1 MTSPAPIHTMPA
13 PAPQRLGRNTASPLG
28 RLLRWVILAAV
39 VVGLALLAWWL
50 SSSMGAASTASI
62 PTATVQRGS
71 VMLQVYAE
79 GTLKGGNSE
88 LLVGPSIS
96 NGQLTISYLLDAG
109 TQVQKGDEVVGFD
122 TGTAE
127 YNLTQ
132 AEEALQQA
140 QQQVIQAQSSTAA
153 QTEQDSY
160 DLLQA
165 QYNVQLAK
173 LQVQQNPILA
183 KVDAETNNLNLAAA
197 QARLKQLQADIANRK
212 ASSAATIA
220 VQQAAEKQAQADAES
235 AKLDIAAMTLRAQN
249 SGYVA
254 VDLNQGF
261 ARGFAGQSAQDFQI
275 GDTVRHGQTVAE
287 IPDTSTW
294 AVDLL
299 VNELDAGH
307 LAPGEPAQIRF
318 VALPG
323 RVFQGQV
330 ETLGQAQ
337 GPVWNRQVE
346 CIVKLLNPSPELRP
360 GFTAN
365 AVITTDVLKNVLHA
379 PAQVVFDQGG
389 SVAFRKHNGTF
400 ERIPVTVV
408 QRSESQVVLQGVAA
422 GDVLAL
428 ANPQNRGTAGGG
440 GAGGPGASRGRGA
453 RGGRGNNA
461 PGQAEPGQGGGR
473 RGGRGGGRRGAAPAG
488 PGGGG
493 Q

>member
-13 PAPQRLGRNTASPLG
+13 PAPQRLGRNNSTPLG
-28 RLLRWVILAAV
+28 QLLRWVILAAILVAV
-39 VVGLALLAWWL
+39 VLLGWWL
-50 SSSMGAASTASI
+50 MSGMGSAATSAI

-71 VMLQVYAE
+71 VMLQVYAQ

-88 LLVGPSIS
+88 LLVAPSIAT
-96 NGQLTISYLLDAG
+96 GQLTISYMLDSG
-109 TQVQKGDEVVGFD
+109 TEVHKGDEVVGFD
-122 TGTAE
+122 TGTEE

-153 QTEQDSY
+153 QTELDGY
-160 DLLQA
+160 NLLQA
-165 QYNVQLAK
+165 QYNIQLAK

-183 KVDAETNNLNLAAA
+183 RVDAETNNLNLAAA
-197 QARLKQLQADIANRK
+197 ESRLKQLQADIANRK

-220 VQQAAEKQAQADAES
+220 VQRAAEKQAQADAET
-235 AKLDIAAMTLRAQN
+235 AKLDIAAMTLLAQS

-254 VDLNQGF
+254 VNQNQGF
-261 ARGFAGQSAQDFQI
+261 MRGFAGQAAQDFQI

-323 RVFQGQV
+323 RVYQGQV
-330 ETLGQAQ
+330 TTLGQAQ

-346 CIVKLLNPSPELRP
+346 IIVKVLDPSPDLRP

-389 SVAFRKHNGTF
+389 SVAFRKHNGSF

-408 QRSESQVVLQGVAA
+408 QRSESQVVLQGVNA
-422 GDVLAL
+422 GDELAL
-428 ANPQNRGTAGGG
+428 ANPQNRGTTGGG
-440 GAGGPGASRGRGA
+440 NAGPGASRGRGA
-453 RGGRGNNA
+453 RGNRGGA
-461 PGQAEPGQGGGR
+461 GGPGEPATGGARGAGR
-473 RGGRGGGRRGAAPAG
+473 RGGRGA
-488 PGGGG
+488 GGGG
-493 Q
+493 RPGPAGGGQ